1 MLWKDSR
8 KIMPHM
14 TNKKDNKNYLKNKNN
29 YKEEEYL
36 NYKDNQKD
44 GS

>member
-1 MLWKDSR
+1 MQ
-8 KIMPHM
+8 HM
-14 TNKKDNKNYLKNKNN
+14 INKKDNKNYLKDKNH
-29 YKEEEYL
+29 YKGKGYH